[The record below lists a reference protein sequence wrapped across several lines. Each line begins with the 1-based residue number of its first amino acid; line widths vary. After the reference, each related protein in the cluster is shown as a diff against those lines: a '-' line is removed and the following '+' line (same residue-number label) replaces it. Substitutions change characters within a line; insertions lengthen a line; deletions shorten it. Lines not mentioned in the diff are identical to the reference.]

1 MSKRSNDPELRREIA
16 RQLKNALDAKGL
28 TRSEAAEI
36 LQIKRQT
43 IWLYLTGKSTPGG
56 EILKRACQLL
66 GMTLR
71 FKDYDFGPDA
81 FGPGSANAP
90 PLPQQMG
97 LFQALEELT
106 SEQLETKVVGRVGEY
121 FELKVRIKSKT

>member
-1 MSKRSNDPELRREIA
+1 MSKKANDPELRSEIA
-16 RQLKNALDAKGL
+16 RQLKDAINAKGL

-43 IWLYLTGKSTPGG
+43 LWLYLTAKCTPGG
-56 EILKRACQLL
+56 EILKRACQSL

-71 FKDYDFGPDA
+71 FKDYDFGAEA
-81 FGPGSANAP
+81 FGPSSGNSA

-121 FELKVRIKSKT
+121 FELKVRIKSKA